1 MNKIEVYKSYSD
13 FLKNEFGEKVYKIPI
28 NLPLTCPNRDGN
40 LSYGGCTF
48 CGEEGGSFENLSHT
62 LSVKEQMDKNMEY
75 IGRRYKAKKFIA
87 YFQNFTN
94 TYLELEKFKQYI
106 GESIRDN
113 IVGISISTRPDCIN
127 DDYLKF
133 LSEIQEKYKL
143 LITIE
148 LGLQTV
154 NYHSLIKINRG
165 HGLSEFID
173 AVLRIKK
180 YNLRICTHLILNL
193 PWDNMIDTIENAKS
207 VSALGIDEIK
217 LHALYI
223 VKGTKI
229 GDQYE
234 NEEFQMISKED
245 YKKRVITFLEYLN
258 PNIVVQRIIGRAPK
272 ENGLF
277 VNWNTSWW
285 KIRDEIVKNMEDNNS
300 YQGKKFNYLNGKAL
314 KNMKTVKCKKT
325 HFM

>member
-1 MNKIEVYKSYSD
+1 MNEIEVYRSYSG
-13 FLKNEFGEKVYKIPI
+13 FLKDRFHEKVYKIPI

-40 LSYGGCTF
+40 ISFGGCTF
-48 CGEEGGSFENLSHT
+48 CGEEGGSFESLCDY
-62 LSVKEQMDKNMEY
+62 LSVREQMDKNIEY
-75 IGRRYKAKKFIA
+75 IGKRYKAKKFIA

-94 TYLELEKFKQYI
+94 TYLELEIFKRYI
-106 GESIRDN
+106 KESIRDE

-127 DDYLKF
+127 DDYLEF
-133 LSEIQEKYKL
+133 LKQIEKEYNL

-173 AVLRIKK
+173 AVLRIKR
-180 YNLRICTHLILNL
+180 YGLRICTHLILNL
-193 PWDNMIDTIENAKS
+193 PWDDMIDTIENAKIL
-207 VSALGIDEIK
+207 SALEIDEIK

-223 VKGTKI
+223 VRGTLM

-234 NEEFQMISKED
+234 RKEFTMISKEE
-245 YKKRVITFLEYLN
+245 YENRVIRFLEYLD
-258 PNIVVQRIIGRAPK
+258 PEIVIQRVIGRAPK

-285 KIRDEIVKNMEDNNS
+285 KIRDEIVETMITNNS
-300 YQGKKFNYLNGKAL
+300 YQGKKFDYLNGKAL
-314 KNMKTVKCKKT
+314 KNFKEVNL
-325 HFM
+325 